1 MQLYSHEMRGWI
13 HPADA
18 FVTLYGSDENAFW
31 LDRENHWNPYSVMGH
46 AYGNKT
52 TSTVEMFK
60 ALAERKVWNSDTLES
75 APRVA
80 PRTPANLPF
89 AYRPGFVGW
98 LDYQQDPL
106 SQPNS
111 VNQEASGTWLE
122 VREAL
127 VFDHAAK
134 SIFFVGYFE
143 TEDQFQHWL
152 QAALLRLSLC
162 GGQQISYR
170 MRNAPKGPSM
180 PVSLAHSDAAY
191 LELIAQ
197 AQRHIALGDVYQLCL
212 TNQIQLSHQSDPL
225 EVFLRLRDSN
235 PAPYAAFIRAGEQA
249 LVCSSPEQ
257 FLSLSARG
265 KLSTRPIKGTR
276 PRHADP
282 IIDAE
287 FAAELAQNLKE
298 RAENLMI
305 VDLMRNDLGRVSE
318 PNSVTVTELFKVEP
332 YATVHQLV
340 STVESQLA
348 PGFGLQ
354 DVLNAAFPGG
364 SMTGAP
370 KIRAM
375 QLINQL
381 EGVPR
386 GVYSGAAGHIG
397 IDGSADLGMVI
408 RSLLFSGQ
416 QDSPTKRVSI
426 GVGGGITIDS
436 DPAAE
441 LEETKLKA
449 SALLAVLGSS
459 DPWSAP
465 L

>member
-31 LDRENHWNPYSVMGH
+31 LDRENHWNRYSVMGH
-46 AYGNKT
+46 AYGNKV
-52 TSTVEMFK
+52 TSTAEMFK
-60 ALAERKVWNSDTLES
+60 ALAVHKNWNSDALES
-75 APRVA
+75 APRLE
-80 PRTPANLPF
+80 PGTPANLPF
-89 AYRPGFVGW
+89 DYRPGFVGW

-106 SQPNS
+106 NPEN
-111 VNQEASGTWLE
+111 SGTWLE

-134 SIFFVGYFE
+134 SIFFIGYFE
-143 TEDQFQHWL
+143 TEYQFQHWL

-170 MRNAPKGPSM
+170 MRNAPKGPSV
-180 PVSLAHSDAAY
+180 PVSLAHSDTEY

-197 AQRHIALGDVYQLCL
+197 TQSHIALGDVYQLCL
-212 TNQIQLSHQSDPL
+212 TNQIRLSHQSDPL
-225 EVFLRLRDSN
+225 EVFLRLRDTN

-257 FLSLSARG
+257 FLSLSATG

-276 PRHADP
+276 PRHTDP
-282 IIDAE
+282 VIDAE
-287 FAAELAQNLKE
+287 IAAELAQNLKE

-348 PGFGLQ
+348 PEFELQ
-354 DVLNAAFPGG
+354 DVLAAAFPGG

-381 EGVPR
+381 ESVPR

-408 RSLLFSGQ
+408 RSLLFSGR
-416 QDSPTKRVSI
+416 QDSPNKSVSI

-436 DPAAE
+436 QPAAE

-449 SALLAVLGSS
+449 SALLAVLGSP

>member
-52 TSTVEMFK
+52 TSTFEMFK
-60 ALAERKVWNSDTLES
+60 ALAERKVWNSDALES
-75 APRVA
+75 APRVV
-80 PRTPANLPF
+80 PGTPANLPF

-106 SQPNS
+106 NS
-111 VNQEASGTWLE
+111 SNQDQSGTWLE

-127 VFDHAAK
+127 VFDHEAK

-143 TEDQFQHWL
+143 AEDQFQHWL

-170 MRNAPKGPSM
+170 MRNAPQGPSM

-257 FLSLSARG
+257 FLSLSAAG

-287 FAAELAQNLKE
+287 IAAELAQNLKE

-305 VDLMRNDLGRVSE
+305 VDLMRNDLGRISE

-348 PGFGLQ
+348 PEFGLQ

-386 GVYSGAAGHIG
+386 GVYSGVAGHIG

-416 QDSPTKRVSI
+416 QEFETKRVSI

-449 SALLAVLGSS
+449 SALLAVLGSP
-459 DPWSAP
+459 DPWLAW
-465 L
+465 

>member
-46 AYGNKT
+46 AYGNKVT
-52 TSTVEMFK
+52 GTAEMFK
-60 ALAERKVWNSDTLES
+60 ALAARKHWNSEALES
-75 APRVA
+75 APRLE
-80 PRTPANLPF
+80 PGTPANLPF
-89 AYRPGFVGW
+89 DYRPGFVGW

-106 SQPNS
+106 NPEN
-111 VNQEASGTWLE
+111 SGTWLE

-134 SIFFVGYFE
+134 SIFFIGYFE
-143 TEDQFQHWL
+143 TEYQFQHWL

-170 MRNAPKGPSM
+170 MRNAPKGPSV
-180 PVSLAHSDAAY
+180 PVSLAHSDTEY

-197 AQRHIALGDVYQLCL
+197 TQSHIALGDVYQLCL
-212 TNQIQLSHQSDPL
+212 TNQIRLSHQSDPL
-225 EVFLRLRDSN
+225 EVFLRLRDTN

-257 FLSLSARG
+257 FLSLSATG

-276 PRHADP
+276 PRHTDP
-282 IIDAE
+282 VIDAE
-287 FAAELAQNLKE
+287 IAAELAQNLKE

-348 PGFGLQ
+348 PEFELQ
-354 DVLNAAFPGG
+354 DVLAAAFPGG

-381 EGVPR
+381 ESVPR

-408 RSLLFSGQ
+408 RSLLFSGR
-416 QDSPTKRVSI
+416 QDSPNKTVSI

-436 DPAAE
+436 QPAAE